1 MNKLYTSNRADL
13 REYRILNKHAPRTKI
28 KNPGKRSQAI
38 CDKKVMQKAIMKKY
52 LILTTKQ
59 FSNSSGIEETIIHY
73 MC

>member
-38 CDKKVMQKAIMKKY
+38 CDKKVMQKAIIKKTQ
-52 LILTTKQ
+52 LL
-59 FSNSSGIEETIIHY
+59 NSHY
-73 MC
+73 